1 MALGQTTRTRLRQ
14 EDVLWVLCV
23 LRVLCV
29 LWVLRVCA
37 CVCVCEC
44 DTVCCG
50 CCGCCGCCVCCGR
63 CGRCGC
69 CARVHVVRV
78 RVCVC
83 LRVCVPATGLPGT
96 AELGKAVASV
106 KTADSDPD
114 ASPRVEAE
122 AGDAGND
129 NVVDGSLASG
139 CDMMQP

>member
-1 MALGQTTRTRLRQ
+1 M
-14 EDVLWVLCV
+14 
-23 LRVLCV
+23 RV
-29 LWVLRVCA
+29 
-37 CVCVCEC
+37 CVCVNVTLCVVGVVGVVGA
-44 DTVCCG
+44 VCVAG
-50 CCGCCGCCVCCGR
+50 VVGVVGVVR
-63 CGRCGC
+63 
-69 CARVHVVRV
+69 VVRV

-129 NVVDGSLASG
+129 NVVDGWLASG
-139 CDMMQP
+139 CGMMQP